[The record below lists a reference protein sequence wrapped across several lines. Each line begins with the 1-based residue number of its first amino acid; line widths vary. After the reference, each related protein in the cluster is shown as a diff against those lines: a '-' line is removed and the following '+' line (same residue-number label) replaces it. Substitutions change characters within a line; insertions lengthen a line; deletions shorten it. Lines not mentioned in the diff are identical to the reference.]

1 MFCRCLSCALLLVK
15 GNGSICRYLLRFL
28 FAHNCFTV
36 PLIKCPILIPIPD
49 INLKEWKTYSSR
61 QRTNIILRIIQSIGF
76 IAIILLSLAFV
87 AQGIISI
94 GAFAA
99 IFSSIDALFSTM
111 NEAVLRQF
119 GTISEE
125 LASVKNYL
133 NFMSIDI
140 ENKEVKE
147 TGVCEKLSNVSFS
160 YPNSEQKVLKDI
172 SLTIQEGGT
181 LAIVGENGSGKTTLT
196 KLIMG
201 LYEPTEGTIIRDEN
215 RKGITSIFQNHF
227 NYAMTLKQ
235 NIKISSKDDKNEN
248 LERAISYSDINS
260 NERVFPEGM
269 NTFMGKEFGGID
281 LSGGEWQKVAIA
293 RGIYR
298 DFDMIVFDEPTSA
311 IDPVEESNMYR
322 NIRNVTLGKTAV
334 IVTHRITSVKFADKI
349 AVMKSGRI
357 LEYGTHSQLMQLG
370 NEYKRLYASQS
381 ENYV

>member
-1 MFCRCLSCALLLVK
+1 MGRTEAKYIFITFLLFVLSYVFTQIMIHLTNGIEEVLEFQLKSKLSVVLGDRCAKVKLIQYENAEFLDQLEKVKRGKDGSVSMTLCLISLVFYYIPYFILMSFWLFQQSPLLVVAIPLAFIPSIMTYMAQIK
-15 GNGSICRYLLRFL
+15 VFSKMEDESANLRRRQEACEDSIIGEKYIKETRMLGSTSYFL
-28 FAHNCFTV
+28 SMYRTIAG
-36 PLIKCPILIPIPD
+36 LIYK
-49 INLKEWKTYSSR
+49 KEWKTYSSR

-248 LERAISYSDINS
+248 
-260 NERVFPEGM
+260 
-269 NTFMGKEFGGID
+269 
-281 LSGGEWQKVAIA
+281 
-293 RGIYR
+293 
-298 DFDMIVFDEPTSA
+298 
-311 IDPVEESNMYR
+311 
-322 NIRNVTLGKTAV
+322 
-334 IVTHRITSVKFADKI
+334 
-349 AVMKSGRI
+349 
-357 LEYGTHSQLMQLG
+357 
-370 NEYKRLYASQS
+370 
-381 ENYV
+381 